1 VDIARNIEKILEEY
15 ETREI
20 SIDGRNYDLYIVPEL
35 SEPDLNLFQG
45 FLLIRAEERAEV
57 TSIKNYLA
65 PGSGYTPRISFVFY
79 GDKVLIKDYRKDK
92 HIIRSIN
99 KINKSF
105 ENKIKKTIKEP
116 SETNFDA
123 LFDRKDI
130 IEDFYRLFNNT
141 RNYLAENIQGIPE
154 EDKRIEFADNFL
166 MQMMTLWYLQAR
178 GFFNNDKNYLI
189 TKFKEL
195 SQKRL
200 DGSGF
205 KNYKEFLEYFF
216 KKIRENENEQ
226 YYEDD
231 QVGKVVVIGPAIF
244 IGTEEEF
251 EIVDIPDNCFYK
263 ENFTETLINEDPG
276 KIKGGIPVLNLFE
289 SRDWIEGDID
299 EYVLGALYEKLITA
313 DVRKKTGS
321 YYTPEEITSFI
332 AWNTI
337 EPYLLNSM
345 DTEHTSID
353 ALIENADSE
362 TLKTLFNKVRDI
374 KILDPAVGSGHF
386 LESAIDV
393 LVEIYHKLRNRAR
406 YIGANGFEI
415 TVTDERGEI
424 KRIDLLDIDDE
435 HFNLY
440 LKFFIILSRN
450 IYGVDINPSAL
461 KVARARFFL
470 SMAKH
475 FRPSGKGD
483 EVFVRFPNVHFNL
496 REGNSLIGY
505 ASIGKD
511 KVDLFSFSGA
521 SRKDKKYIENKI
533 DILDDLREYL
543 ESCSEALGLEGDIN
557 SDIEDLNTIFSQKKI
572 KWTDIERLLKI
583 KEKLVSILIVSL
595 NSKQATA
602 INDLL
607 DTIDD
612 VFCSKFDEKFAED
625 YDTPLEKLKELKA
638 FHWILDFPEAFIK
651 GNGFDIVIG
660 NPPYKGEKGNKD
672 LFGIIE
678 RINPDI
684 WEGRSNL
691 AYIFVMRSLRNLLQ
705 RGGYLSFI
713 IPRYW
718 LTADYAKKFRK
729 SIFIENTLLRIIDF
743 EDLNPFHIRIGVNF
757 SIILMKKERPT
768 PYELLSVYYPKKNQ
782 KAQYSYNMIELTDNG
797 MKFPDSISSFMEN
810 TSKKLVEQGFT
821 VNQGIITGADRE
833 GRSKTSKGIFVLQ
846 EEIDDRLLEKI
857 MNSNE
862 KCLLKRWFKNSEI
875 KRYHLELNEKR
886 YVIYLE
892 NEIRE
897 EEFPII
903 MEHLS
908 NYKDR
913 LQERR
918 EFKNG
923 KRTWYLLHRPRDKS
937 IFESP
942 KIVCPQRATI
952 NSFSLVE
959 FPFYGSADIY
969 FITSNKNRNNDLK
982 LLLLVLNSKL
992 MFYYLKRRGK
1002 LKGKQ
1007 IELYYTPLKNLPI
1020 RMPNNKLS
1028 SIVDYLIFL
1037 YSIEGQNEELKDI
1050 INFLDNQIA
1059 NSLVYEL
1066 YFKEKFYKD
1075 GLYNEPKEYLQQTVS
1090 KHLKPI
1096 NHVLWDKIQLQ
1107 KKDSTKKE
1115 LKEIEKENIEI
1126 IKNVY
1131 NSLKKDRTIQEMIK
1145 KIRSHVWIKRIE
1157 MEK

>member
-1 VDIARNIEKILEEY
+1 MDIARNIEKILEEY

-99 KINKSF
+99 KINTSF

-130 IEDFYRLFNNT
+130 IEDFYKLFNNT

-154 EDKRIEFADNFL
+154 EDRRIEFADNFL

-205 KNYKEFLEYFF
+205 ENYKEFLEYFF
-216 KKIRENENEQ
+216 EKIRENENEQ

-231 QVGKVVVIGPAIF
+231 RVGRVVVIGPAIF

-263 ENFTETLINEDPG
+263 EKFTEILINEAPT

-345 DTEHTSID
+345 DTEHKSID
-353 ALIENADSE
+353 ALIQNADSE
-362 TLKTLFNKVRDI
+362 TLKTLFNKLRDI

-475 FRPSGKGD
+475 FRPSWKGD

-505 ASIGKD
+505 ASIGRD

-595 NSKQATA
+595 NSTQASA
-602 INDLL
+602 INDLI
-607 DTIDD
+607 DTIND
-612 VFCSKFDEKFAED
+612 VFYSKFDEKFAED
-625 YDTPLEKLKELKA
+625 YDTPLEKVKELKA
-638 FHWILDFPEAFIK
+638 FHWILDFPEVFVGGK
-651 GNGFDIVIG
+651 YFDIIIG
-660 NPPYKGEKGNKD
+660 NPPYGNLLTNLEKELLESKYSVNDISSTFVERVISILCDDGYLTFIITAGITYRKD
-672 LFGIIE
+672 LSKTRETIYNNFNRC
-678 RINPDI
+678 RIYTFDRDNCRFF
-684 WEGRSNL
+684 EG
-691 AYIFVMRSLRNLLQ
+691 MT
-705 RGGYLSFI
+705 LSVSIMF
-713 IPRYW
+713 
-718 LTADYAKKFRK
+718 LEGKKQDSRCEFYTSEFFRK
-729 SIFIENTLLRIIDF
+729 TPKLGREIKCHLANNYLLGKDIGSPFSEKHRLPKIGNNAKILRRITTNRRRLKDILNKNGKEVWTRGTGNFWYNAWDKQPYEGHALKRKYVAREFTSFFLVLLNSSLYYIWLRIYGDGRNMTS
-743 EDLNPFHIRIGVNF
+743 DLMENCPIP
-757 SIILMKKERPT
+757 SLDKLEKASKLLD
-768 PYELLSVYYPKKNQ
+768 LLSSKLMQFLFDNFDAEHRRFETSNVKIIIDLCDIVLGRLYQLN
-782 KAQYSYNMIELTDNG
+782 ADEIEY
-797 MKFPDSISSFMEN
+797 
-810 TSKKLVEQGFT
+810 
-821 VNQGIITGADRE
+821 
-833 GRSKTSKGIFVLQ
+833 
-846 EEIDDRLLEKI
+846 I
-857 MNSNE
+857 MNYDESIR
-862 KCLLKRWFKNSEI
+862 KGKKVDDCLFYLI
-875 KRYHLELNEKR
+875 DLYVIDALLELNLLDYEFLSKLIDEVYYNENKDKDNIPIKIELIHSIKSQLEKFGLNPDKLNLHDQVYR
-886 YVIYLE
+886 DMSKEIQLDHI
-892 NEIRE
+892 NQEIRTLVSL
-897 EEFPII
+897 INK
-903 MEHLS
+903 M
-908 NYKDR
+908 
-913 LQERR
+913 RR
-918 EFKNG
+918 
-923 KRTWYLLHRPRDKS
+923 
-937 IFESP
+937 
-942 KIVCPQRATI
+942 
-952 NSFSLVE
+952 
-959 FPFYGSADIY
+959 
-969 FITSNKNRNNDLK
+969 
-982 LLLLVLNSKL
+982 
-992 MFYYLKRRGK
+992 
-1002 LKGKQ
+1002 
-1007 IELYYTPLKNLPI
+1007 
-1020 RMPNNKLS
+1020 
-1028 SIVDYLIFL
+1028 
-1037 YSIEGQNEELKDI
+1037 
-1050 INFLDNQIA
+1050 
-1059 NSLVYEL
+1059 
-1066 YFKEKFYKD
+1066 
-1075 GLYNEPKEYLQQTVS
+1075 
-1090 KHLKPI
+1090 
-1096 NHVLWDKIQLQ
+1096 
-1107 KKDSTKKE
+1107 
-1115 LKEIEKENIEI
+1115 
-1126 IKNVY
+1126 
-1131 NSLKKDRTIQEMIK
+1131 
-1145 KIRSHVWIKRIE
+1145 
-1157 MEK
+1157 